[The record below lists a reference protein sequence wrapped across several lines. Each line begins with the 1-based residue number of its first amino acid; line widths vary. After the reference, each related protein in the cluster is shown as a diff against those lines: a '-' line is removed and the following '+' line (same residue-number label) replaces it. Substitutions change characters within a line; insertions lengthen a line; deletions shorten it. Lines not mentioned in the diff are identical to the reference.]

1 MSRNFISRA
10 LVVIALLIAS
20 PALAQWQVPNH
31 NIPVGRGAGVVGFN
45 SIAVGTA
52 GRLLIDQGAG
62 ADAIFRV
69 MSGDCTLSLAG
80 VIDCPAFGGGTVTT
94 VSVVSA
100 NGFAGSVATATTT
113 PAITLSTTVT
123 APALAGNGTAI
134 AAATTTG
141 SGSTVVLNNGPT
153 LIAPALGTPA
163 SGVATNLTGLPLTS
177 GVTGTLPVANGG
189 TGAASLTANNVI
201 LGNGTS
207 PVQVVAPGTNGNVL
221 TSNGTIWQS
230 TAPPGASLTVGSSPI
245 ASGTDTRVLFDNA
258 GILGEYSISG
268 TGSVAMTTSPSFTT
282 PALGT
287 PSALVLTNAT
297 GTPSSIGL
305 GNGSGLPIVGGTT
318 GTLTETRGGT
328 NQSTYTTGDLLYATG
343 ANTLGKLG
351 IGAGTQILTVT
362 GGVPSWQNP
371 PAGSGTVTNTGNL
384 TANRIILGN
393 GAADVTTVAG
403 LISDGVS
410 TITLGEAGTS
420 AGGVVFN
427 NATSGSITL
436 SPPAGALGTR
446 TLTLPVATDTLVGKA
461 TTDTFTNKSISGSAN
476 TLTNI
481 GNSSLTNSA
490 TTVNGQTCTLGS
502 TCTVTA
508 AATSV
513 AVGTTTVSGG
523 TNTRILYNNS
533 GTLGEYTVSGSGS
546 VAMTTSPV
554 LTTPD
559 IGAALGTSLNVTNDV
574 TGARFIPSGS
584 GAPSNGVYLPAANT
598 VGFAINSA
606 GEVQI
611 TGTAMSPVANDGN
624 ALGTGTLS
632 WADLF
637 LASGGVINFANG
649 DWTATHS
656 TDVLTIGSGDDI
668 RMTTA
673 GTNAASVVTVGGTQT
688 LTNKTLTSP
697 TMTAPVLGTP
707 TSGTMTNVTGT
718 ASGLTA
724 GTATAANGLNSAT
737 TTVVVNGA
745 TAPSSG
751 QVLTATSSTAASWQA
766 PSGGGLTLGT
776 LQNTTSGN
784 TITFSSI
791 PSGVSQ
797 ITLSWVGGSTNGT
810 GALGIQIGDS
820 GGLETTGY
828 VGAVLNTNDN
838 PTISFTQW
846 STQATIYPGV
856 VAAATYQAVA
866 ILTLVSP
873 STNTWSISIQS
884 SGSTTNLAFSPSV
897 GTKALSATL
906 DRVALLTANTFDA
919 GSVNIAY
926 Q

>member
-1 MSRNFISRA
+1 MSLRFISRF
-10 LVVIALLIAS
+10 LVLLALLVAS

-52 GRLLIDQGAG
+52 GRLLIDQGSG
-62 ADAIFRV
+62 ADAAFQV
-69 MSGDCTLSLAG
+69 MSGDCTLSLSG

-100 NGFAGSVATATTT
+100 NGFAGSVANATTT
-113 PAITLSTTVT
+113 PAITLSTTVN

-207 PVQVVAPGTNGNVL
+207 PVQVVAPGSNGNVL

-230 TAPPGASLTVGSSPI
+230 SAPPGASLTVGTSPI

-258 GILGEYSISG
+258 GTLGEYAISG

-305 GNGSGLPIVGGTT
+305 ANGTGLPIVGGTT

-343 ANTLGKLG
+343 PNTLGKLG
-351 IGAGTQILTVT
+351 IGTGTQILTVT
-362 GGVPSWQNP
+362 GGIPAWENP
-371 PAGSGTVTNTGNL
+371 PAGSGTVTNTGTL
-384 TANRIILGN
+384 TANRIIIGN

-446 TLTLPVATDTLVGKA
+446 TLTMPAATDTLVGKA
-461 TTDTFTNKSISGSAN
+461 TTDTFTNKTYDTAGTGNSFSINGLAATANTGTGAVVRATSPTLVTPALGTPSSATLTNATGLPISTGVSGLGTGVATFLATPSSANLATAVTDETGSGALVFANTPTLVTPNIGAATGTSVNLSGLATASTFVPTGSSAPSDGMYLPGAN
-476 TLTNI
+476 TL
-481 GNSSLTNSA
+481 
-490 TTVNGQTCTLGS
+490 
-502 TCTVTA
+502 
-508 AATSV
+508 
-513 AVGTTTVSGG
+513 
-523 TNTRILYNNS
+523 
-533 GTLGEYTVSGSGS
+533 
-546 VAMTTSPV
+546 
-554 LTTPD
+554 
-559 IGAALGTSLNVTNDV
+559 
-574 TGARFIPSGS
+574 
-584 GAPSNGVYLPAANT
+584 
-598 VGFAINSA
+598 GFSINST
-606 GEVQI
+606 GEVAL
-611 TGTAMSPVANDGN
+611 TATNLRPVANDGN
-624 ALGTGTLS
+624 ALGSATLS
-632 WADLF
+632 WSDLF
-637 LASGGVINFANG
+637 LATGGVINFANG

-673 GTNAASVVTVGGTQT
+673 GTNSASVVTVGGTQT

-697 TMTAPVLGTP
+697 TMTTP
-707 TSGTMTNVTGT
+707 TLGVASATSIDIGNADTTITRDSAGVIAIEGLPLYSGIPQNSQSTAYTLVLSDAQKHILHPSADNNARTFTIPANGSVAYPIGTVITFINQINTVTIAINT
-718 ASGLTA
+718 DTLTLAGA
-724 GTATAANGLNSAT
+724 GTTGSRTLAANGI
-737 TTVVVNGA
+737 A
-745 TAPSSG
+745 TAIKITSTSWVISG
-751 QVLTATSSTAASWQA
+751 V
-766 PSGGGLTLGT
+766 GLT
-776 LQNTTSGN
+776 
-784 TITFSSI
+784 
-791 PSGVSQ
+791 
-797 ITLSWVGGSTNGT
+797 
-810 GALGIQIGDS
+810 
-820 GGLETTGY
+820 
-828 VGAVLNTNDN
+828 
-838 PTISFTQW
+838 
-846 STQATIYPGV
+846 
-856 VAAATYQAVA
+856 
-866 ILTLVSP
+866 
-873 STNTWSISIQS
+873 
-884 SGSTTNLAFSPSV
+884 
-897 GTKALSATL
+897 
-906 DRVALLTANTFDA
+906 
-919 GSVNIAY
+919 
-926 Q
+926 